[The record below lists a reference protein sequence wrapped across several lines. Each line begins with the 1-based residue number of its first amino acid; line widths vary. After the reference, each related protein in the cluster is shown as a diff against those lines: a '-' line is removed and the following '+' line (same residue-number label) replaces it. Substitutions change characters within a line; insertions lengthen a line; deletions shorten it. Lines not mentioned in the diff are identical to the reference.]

1 MKIKSVFG
9 KSFAKYGK
17 VLAGY
22 DTTELLSVLEKTTDK
37 PANAVIYEP
46 HSKEMEALSIAKEF
60 SANAYGGMPIEIGFC
75 NGNNT
80 KLNCLEYHRGSELN
94 IGADDFVLLV
104 APLSA
109 VKNGKLNTNSVEAF
123 AAPKGV
129 VVEVYE
135 TTLHYAPCNGYKAGE
150 VSKDGFRVVIVLP
163 NDTNTEKPQITEKN
177 WEDKLLWAK
186 NKWLIAHP
194 ETNEAKGGAFV
205 GLSGVNIDISNK

>member
-1 MKIKSVFG
+1 MKMKSVFS

-17 VLAGY
+17 VLTGY
-22 DTTELLSVLEKTTDK
+22 DTTELLSVLENTTKK
-37 PANAVIYEP
+37 PDNAVIYEP
-46 HSKEMEALSIAKEF
+46 HHAEMEALAIAKEF
-60 SANAYGGMPIEIGFC
+60 SVNAYGGMPIEVGYC

-94 IGADDFVLLV
+94 IGADDFVLLL

-109 VKNGKLNTNSVEAF
+109 VKNGHIDSSLVEAF
-123 AAPKGV
+123 WAPKGA

-135 TTLHYAPCNGYKAGE
+135 TSLHYAPCNR
-150 VSKDGFRVVIVLP
+150 VDSGFRVVIVLP
-163 NDTNTEKPQITEKN
+163 AETNTEKPAITEKN

-194 ETNEAKGGAFV
+194 DSSEAKAGAFV
-205 GLSGVNIDISNK
+205 GIGGINIDISKK